1 MDGRQV
7 SIVVTPGAAS
17 VRYTTDASS
26 PRAAGKDY
34 SGPFSIPADQDI
46 LVRVIAVDGDIEKE
60 ETKQFDRRA
69 TGFRERPDP
78 GPVQPRIPT
87 VREYVDERRPAV
99 LKGPG
104 LAWTATKA
112 TYEALDA
119 LQAASAQAVAK
130 RMTIGE
136 NDRAITM
143 ALGSDMSLT
152 AEHLRGLLG
161 AARTALAL
169 EEVAAT
175 MSLKSVSFPTGAELI
190 AFLESTRIDI
200 GDPRE
205 TIFQGEAA

>member
-1 MDGRQV
+1 
-7 SIVVTPGAAS
+7 
-17 VRYTTDASS
+17 
-26 PRAAGKDY
+26 
-34 SGPFSIPADQDI
+34 
-46 LVRVIAVDGDIEKE
+46 
-60 ETKQFDRRA
+60 
-69 TGFRERPDP
+69 
-78 GPVQPRIPT
+78 

-112 TYEALDA
+112 TYDALDA

-130 RMTIGE
+130 RMTVGE

-143 ALGSDMSLT
+143 ALGSDTTLT
-152 AEHLRGLLG
+152 AEHLKGLLG

-169 EEVAAT
+169 EDASTT
-175 MSLKSVSFPTGAELI
+175 MSLKSLSFPTGADLI
-190 AFLESTRIDI
+190 AFLETTKIDV